1 MVSSDY
7 EDVSTMADLSEQDLS
22 PRRYQRG
29 EIVEGEWCG
38 WMTTA

>member
-7 EDVSTMADLSEQDLS
+7 DNISTMADFSEQDLS

-29 EIVEGEWCG
+29 EIVEGEG
-38 WMTTA
+38 GAGG